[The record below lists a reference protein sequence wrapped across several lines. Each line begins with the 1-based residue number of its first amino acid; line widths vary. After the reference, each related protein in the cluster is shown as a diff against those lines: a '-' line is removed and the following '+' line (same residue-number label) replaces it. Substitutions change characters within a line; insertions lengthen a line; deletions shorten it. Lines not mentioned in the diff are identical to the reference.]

1 MKFKMY
7 SSNTYSNDPLLPGYQ
22 FDIFLVG
29 GLTPIEKNNPLDFT
43 IDRPHGMKGY
53 ILNLTTRGKGEVT
66 LGDEKRIVGPG
77 DLLLFPPGVMHHY
90 RRAPNSERWH
100 HRWVYFRPRAYW
112 ADWLEWGNKCAGIDS
127 LTLPDLASRRELD
140 EVFQEIERH
149 HKQLRPMAEPL
160 AMNLLE
166 SLLIRCY
173 EQASQGNR
181 STLDPRIAKACRLIT
196 DNLLEEASVETL
208 AKQVFL
214 SPSRFTHLFRQ
225 QLGTSVTRWREA
237 QRIARAMT
245 LLQSTLLPVAVIGEQ
260 TGYDDPIYFSRVF
273 RKQTGMCPSDYRQQQ
288 SLFCE

>member
-1 MKFKMY
+1 MMY
-7 SSNTYSNDPLLPGYQ
+7 SSSPYSADPLFPGYP

-29 GLTPIEKNNPLDFT
+29 GLTAIEKNNALDFS
-43 IDRPHGMKGY
+43 IDRPLGMKGY

-77 DLLLFPPGVMHHY
+77 DMLLFPPGVMHHY
-90 RRAPNSERWH
+90 RRAASSERWH

-112 ADWLEWGNKCAGIDS
+112 ADWLAWGNKCGGIDS
-127 LTLPDLASRRELD
+127 LSLPDLASRREL
-140 EVFQEIERH
+140 ETQFAAIEQH

-173 EQASQGNR
+173 EVAHQDTR
-181 STLDPRIAKACRLIT
+181 SILDPRIAKACKLIT

-225 QLGTSVTRWREA
+225 QLGTSVTRWREQ
-237 QRIARAMT
+237 QRILHAKT
-245 LLQSTLLPVAVIGEQ
+245 LLQSTLLPIAVIGQQ

-273 RKQTGMCPSDYRQQQ
+273 RKQAGMSPSDYRQQK